1 MKRRDF
7 IKSTSA
13 ATVGG
18 MAVQGMANPLL
29 APLGGVED
37 DRVLVVVQLF
47 GGNDGLNTV
56 IPLDQYPL
64 LSNFRSNVLIPD
76 SQVLPLSGTGGL
88 TGLHPAMGGM
98 KDLWDDGKL
107 SIIQSAGYP
116 NPNFSHFRSTDIWE
130 TGADTTQ
137 VLDSG
142 IMGRY
147 LHQEYPNFP
156 TGFPNATM
164 PDPLAIRIGGNVG
177 IGLYNQGTGMG
188 IAIQN
193 TDDPLDLVGS
203 VYTDPLTADCKGGKL
218 GYLRNVQRQ
227 TDLYGDVIEDA
238 AVAGCNMST
247 LYNINNTPSG
257 RLAQALK
264 IVAQLICGGLKT
276 KIYWVSLTGFDTHA
290 QQVDTSDPTIGA
302 HATLLQ
308 GLSDAIHAFQDDL
321 SLLNLED
328 RVMGMTFSEF
338 GRRIVSNGSDGT
350 DHGAAAP
357 MFLFGSQVV
366 PGILGSNPVIDANST
381 VSTNVTMQYDFR
393 SVFGSVLRDWFCL
406 SQADVDGIMLNSYQP
421 LSLVDP
427 AGCLGV
433 SVHDLNHQAGEVA
446 MEVYPNPFVEN
457 TTIKY
462 VTNGGSTVLQVYTEE
477 GRLVKTL
484 VNQHQAAGTYTTDC
498 NLGPMPTGVYYCRLQ
513 NLGIQQVKSML
524 KVRG

>member
-37 DRVLVVVQLF
+37 DRALVIVQLF

-56 IPLDQYPL
+56 IPLDQYAQ
-64 LSNFRSNVLIPD
+64 LSSLRSNVLIPEN
-76 SQVLPLSGTGGL
+76 QVLPLAGTNGL
-88 TGLHPAMGGM
+88 TGLHPAMGGL

-116 NPNFSHFRSTDIWE
+116 NPTFSHFRSTDIWE
-130 TGADTTQ
+130 TGADRTQ

-142 IMGRY
+142 ILGRY
-147 LHQEYPNFP
+147 LHQEYPNYP
-156 TGFPNATM
+156 TGFPNPTM
-164 PDPLAIRIGGNVG
+164 PDPLAIRIGGVVG
-177 IGLYNQGTGMG
+177 TGLYNQGSAMG

-193 TDDPLDLVGS
+193 TEDPLDLVGN
-203 VYTDPLTADCKGGKL
+203 VYTDPATADCKGGKL
-218 GYLRNVQRQ
+218 SYLRNVQRQ

-238 AVAGCNMST
+238 AITGCNLST
-247 LYNINNTPSG
+247 LYNIDNTPSG
-257 RLAQALK
+257 QLAQALQ

-290 QQVDTSDPTIGA
+290 QQVEDSDHTQGR
-302 HATLLQ
+302 HATLMQ

-321 SLLNLED
+321 SLLGLED

-338 GRRIVSNGSDGT
+338 GRRIISNGSQGT

-357 MFLFGSQVV
+357 MFLFGSQVL
-366 PGILGSNPVIDANST
+366 PGILGTNPVIDANT
-381 VSTNVTMQYDFR
+381 GVNTNITMQYDFR

-406 SQADVDGIMLNSYQP
+406 DQADVDAIMLNSYQS

-427 AGCLGV
+427 AGCISL
-433 SVHDLNHQAGEVA
+433 SVHDANHAAGEVILQ
-446 MEVYPNPFVEN
+446 VLPNPFVERTN
-457 TTIKY
+457 IKY
-462 VTNGGSTVLQVYTEE
+462 DTIGGLTILQVFTEE
-477 GRLVKTL
+477 GRLVQTL
-484 VNQHQAAGTYTTDC
+484 VNQSQAAGTYTITCD
-498 NLGPMPTGVYYCRLQ
+498 LGPMPTGIYYCRLQ
-513 NLGIQQVKSML
+513 NLGLQQVRGML
-524 KVRG
+524 KVNR